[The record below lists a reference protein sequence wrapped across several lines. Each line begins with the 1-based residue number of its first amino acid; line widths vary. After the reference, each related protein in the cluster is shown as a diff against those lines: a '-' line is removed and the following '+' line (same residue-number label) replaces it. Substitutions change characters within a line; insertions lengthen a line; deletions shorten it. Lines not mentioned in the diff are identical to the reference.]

1 MDEIRLAWVPG
12 SYAVCRLESTP
23 GLPVWC
29 LHSEPLLMVTRTPD
43 EYSIVC
49 QDQLVPGD
57 VRAERGFVAFRV
69 AGAIDFAATG
79 VLSALTAPLA
89 AARISL
95 FAISTY
101 DTDYLLVRSVDADRA
116 AQALTGA
123 GFLFT

>member
-1 MDEIRLAWVPG
+1 
-12 SYAVCRLESTP
+12 
-23 GLPVWC
+23 
-29 LHSEPLLMVTRTPD
+29 MVTRTPD

-49 QDQLVPGD
+49 QDQLVPGH

-116 AQALTGA
+116 AQALSGA
-123 GFLFT
+123 GFLFI